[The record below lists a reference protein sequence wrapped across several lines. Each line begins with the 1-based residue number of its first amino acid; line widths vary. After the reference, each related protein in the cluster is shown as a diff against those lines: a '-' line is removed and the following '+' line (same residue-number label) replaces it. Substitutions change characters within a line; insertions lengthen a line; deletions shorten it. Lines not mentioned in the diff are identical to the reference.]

1 MQPSLIKRIF
11 EVNTYFLNG
20 CRALFR
26 RSNVVALSALVS
38 LTAAG
43 LAKAE
48 NWTAVAGKENLTA
61 LISGA
66 TAEIEV
72 KEGVVVIGTYL
83 ADGTAKISAWGEV
96 FDRTWVLKGDDQVC
110 YSSFTETEC
119 FTFEQNLDQPEDY
132 RVSNV
137 EDQEVIHFR
146 ITERSGDE
154 RSMVRLDE
162 VEESGGMATP
172 SAQDIAAE
180 LSNPNTNL
188 GTMNFQIDYIDFDGD
203 LPKAG
208 SQNATRITFQ
218 PSLPYKL
225 NEKNNLFVRPAVP
238 LIVKQDI
245 PNSNGDYDT
254 RKWELGDISFDAA
267 VGTALPGGIVA
278 IAGIVGTL
286 PTATHDDLGRDQ
298 WLLGPEAA
306 LAIMRPWGVVGALV
320 THQWDVAGEDD
331 FNTSITAG
339 QYFYSI
345 NMGNGWQLFGAPT
358 FSYNHEARNSD
369 NKLTLPLAV
378 GVSRTVFLSGRPWKF
393 GAQYWHYLES
403 PDDFG
408 PDFQIRFTVSPVVAL
423 PW

>member
-1 MQPSLIKRIF
+1 MNKQISSGFNKLGRRLKVATLSSL
-11 EVNTYFLNG
+11 
-20 CRALFR
+20 A
-26 RSNVVALSALVS
+26 S
-38 LTAAG
+38 LMAAG
-43 LAKAE
+43 MVQAE
-48 NWTAVAGKENLTA
+48 DWTAVAGQENLTA

-72 KEGVVVIGTYL
+72 KEGVLVIGKYL
-83 ADGTAKISAWGEV
+83 ADGTAKISAWGET
-96 FDRTWVLKGDDQVC
+96 FDRTWAVKGDDQVC

-119 FTFEQNLDQPEDY
+119 FTFEQDLEKPDDY

-137 EDQEVIHFR
+137 EDQEIIHFR
-146 ITERSGDE
+146 ITERGDSE
-154 RSMVRLDE
+154 RTMVRLDA

-188 GTMNFQIDYIDFDGD
+188 GTMNFQIDHIEFDGD

-208 SQNATRITFQ
+208 SQSATRVTFQ

-225 NEKNNLFVRPAVP
+225 NERSNLFVRPAIP
-238 LIVKQDI
+238 LIVQQDV
-245 PNSNGDYDT
+245 PNISGDYDT
-254 RKWELGDISFDAA
+254 RKWEMGDISFDAA
-267 VGTALPGGIVA
+267 IGTALPGGIIA
-278 IAGIVGTL
+278 IAGIAGTL

-306 LAIMRPWGVVGALV
+306 VAVMRPWGVAGVLV
-320 THQWDVAGEDD
+320 SHQWDVAGEDD
-331 FNTSITAG
+331 FDTSITAG

-345 NMGNGWQLFGAPT
+345 NMGNGWQFFGAPT

-378 GVSRTVFLSGRPWKF
+378 GVSKTLFISGRPWKL

-408 PDFQIRFTVSPVVAL
+408 PDFQIRFSISPVVAL